1 MSFPILK
8 TNNLT
13 IGYKHT
19 KKGTTAVQTNVNIRL
34 EKGKLISLV
43 GINGIG
49 KSTLLRTLC
58 GNQKPIEGE
67 VILHDKSLA
76 DYSNSELSKIISVVL
91 TERIPLSDLSVRELI
106 QIGRT
111 PYLNHYSSLSK
122 EDLHWVEKAI
132 ALTEINDLTDK
143 KIDQLSDGQLQ
154 RVLIAR
160 ALAQNTPIIILDE
173 PTNHLDLHHKV
184 ALFKLLQKL
193 AYEED
198 KAILFSSHDMD
209 LAIQLSDEIIVL
221 KKDFNVQD
229 KTDFLIEKGVF
240 DNFFEDDNLVF
251 NRPQKRFM
259 LNL

>member
-1 MSFPILK
+1 MHTPILQ

-19 KKGTTAVQTNVNIRL
+19 KKGTTAIQENVNIRL

-58 GNQKPIEGE
+58 ANQKPIDGE
-67 VILHDKSLA
+67 VILNDKPLA
-76 DYSNSELSKIISVVL
+76 DYSNSELAKIISVVL

-111 PYLNHYSSLSK
+111 PYLNHYSSMSE

-132 ALTEINDLTDK
+132 ALTEINELTDK

-184 ALFKLLQKL
+184 ALFKLLKKL
-193 AYEED
+193 VQEED

-221 KKDFNVQD
+221 KKGYNTQD
-229 KTDFLIEKGVF
+229 KTDTLIEQGVF

>member
-1 MSFPILK
+1 MHTPILQ

-13 IGYKHT
+13 IGYKHSKNGFVT
-19 KKGTTAVQTNVNIRL
+19 VQKNVNIRL

-49 KSTLLRTLC
+49 KSTLLRTLSA
-58 GNQKPIEGE
+58 NQKSINGQI
-67 VILHDKSLA
+67 VLKDKNLQEYTNSDLA
-76 DYSNSELSKIISVVL
+76 KIISVVL
-91 TERIPLSDLSVRELI
+91 TERIPLSDLTVQELI

-111 PYLNHYSSLSK
+111 PYLNHYSK
-122 EDLHWVEKAI
+122 
-132 ALTEINDLTDK
+132 LTEEDIYWVNQAIDLTGITDLKEK

-184 ALFKLLQKL
+184 ALFKLLKDL
-193 AYEED
+193 AHKQN
-198 KAILFSSHDMD
+198 KAILFSCHDMD

-221 KKDFNVQD
+221 KQD
-229 KTDFLIEKGVF
+229 YTTQGKTEALIETGVF
-240 DNFFEDDNLVF
+240 DNFFEDENLVF
-251 NRPQKRFM
+251 DRPQKRFI